1 MSFSTNNEKRDQ
13 ETQARIAA
21 YPKDAVVRVKDP
33 DATYN
38 TATANK
44 LRDRLGVITGHGIPY
59 GSPLVTFPAVG
70 RRQELRQSFQ
80 FGAAKELEIV
90 TDLDAIAK
98 WREEVQKTAD
108 RAAALLKKKQAVKKA
123 ASKTT

>member
-1 MSFSTNNEKRDQ
+1 MSFSVQDEKREQ
-13 ETQARIAA
+13 EVQARIAA
-21 YPKDAVVRVKDP
+21 YPKGAIVRVTDP
-33 DATYN
+33 DKTYN

-44 LRDRLGVITGHGIPY
+44 LRDRLGEITGHGIPY
-59 GSPLVTFPAVG
+59 GSPLVTFAAVG